1 LRDERGSKARL
12 VQPWRSDPSDP
23 SSLLPLVRLLYMQDH
38 HCPWL
43 NACVGLGNER
53 HFVLF
58 MLWLAFGMGVV
69 VCTSYPLLKRSFAL
83 STPVSHS
90 AVSPAK

>member
-1 LRDERGSKARL
+1 
-12 VQPWRSDPSDP
+12 
-23 SSLLPLVRLLYMQDH
+23 MQDH